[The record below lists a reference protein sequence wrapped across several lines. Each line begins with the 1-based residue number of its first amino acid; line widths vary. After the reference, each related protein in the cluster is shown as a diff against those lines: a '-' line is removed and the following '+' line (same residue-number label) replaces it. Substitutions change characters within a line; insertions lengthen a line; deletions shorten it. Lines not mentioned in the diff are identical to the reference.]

1 MAGSLMDYDGDG
13 DAKEGVATEL
23 AGLQEKLLAAIKA
36 YAKEVAKTD
45 IGYDAATYPYF
56 FADKNANGKLD
67 EGEGAFRAWTPR
79 LLRAAYNYQVASKDP
94 GALAHNAK
102 YVIQLQHDS
111 IADLNTKIA
120 KPVDIEKAA
129 RNDAGHFDG
138 TAMAFR
144 DWDAEGMVP
153 AGCAKCHS
161 ATGLPQFIKNGG
173 TVAVSGQNVVTTGV
187 VGAEPANGL
196 ACTTCH
202 NDLTKFTLYPV
213 TNVPF
218 PSGKSVT
225 FSTEKDDKGNL
236 VPVAANLCLEC
247 HQGRQSTATSNARIG
262 KNEADKVPEK
272 KLSFANVH
280 YFAAGASLFG
290 NDAQVAYQYAD
301 KEYSGRNMHAPGFQD
316 CTQCHSTHE
325 QSLNA
330 DKCVTCHAGV
340 KSAEEIRITKD
351 DLDGD
356 KDVKEGVAG
365 ELATMQ
371 EKLFAAMQT
380 YAKDVAKAAIAYD
393 AAAYPYF
400 FADANGNGK
409 VDKDEKAYT
418 EWTPRLL
425 RAAYNYQFAQ
435 KDPGLF
441 AHNPD
446 YAAQF
451 LYDSLEDLAAGG
463 VKVDMT
469 GMVRPAVAK

>member
-1 MAGSLMDYDGDG
+1 M
-13 DAKEGVATEL
+13 
-23 AGLQEKLLAAIKA
+23 
-36 YAKEVAKTD
+36 
-45 IGYDAATYPYF
+45 
-56 FADKNANGKLD
+56 
-67 EGEGAFRAWTPR
+67 R
-79 LLRAAYNYQVASKDP
+79 L
-94 GALAHNAK
+94 
-102 YVIQLQHDS
+102 
-111 IADLNTKIA
+111 
-120 KPVDIEKAA
+120 
-129 RNDAGHFDG
+129 
-138 TAMAFR
+138 
-144 DWDAEGMVP
+144 
-153 AGCAKCHS
+153 
-161 ATGLPQFIKNGG
+161 
-173 TVAVSGQNVVTTGV
+173 
-187 VGAEPANGL
+187 
-196 ACTTCH
+196 
-202 NDLTKFTLYPV
+202 
-213 TNVPF
+213 
-218 PSGKSVT
+218 
-225 FSTEKDDKGNL
+225 
-236 VPVAANLCLEC
+236 
-247 HQGRQSTATSNARIG
+247 
-262 KNEADKVPEK
+262 
-272 KLSFANVH
+272 
-280 YFAAGASLFG
+280 
-290 NDAQVAYQYAD
+290 
-301 KEYSGRNMHAPGFQD
+301 GFQD

-325 QSLNA
+325 LSLNA